1 MKNLPVIALAVLSV
15 ALAGFCEAA
24 PKKRTRNQ
32 NRIGPYGAAFIGQT
46 SFTADQSANEQTLLA
61 IIEDNGIP
69 LEDIEIDTED
79 NDLGYQLAFGYRFH
93 RYFAAEIALAQYGEL
108 SSLARGTINAEP
120 SSAELTFTVAGPVFS
135 AVGILPLGDHFE
147 VYARAGYMFASVER
161 EFILRIDGDN
171 AGSLSAKGDSQNL
184 AYGAGLAWNIN
195 QVYTIRA
202 EYQKL
207 DDVGSSRTGDE
218 DLESLSVGLVMRF

>member
-32 NRIGPYGAAFIGQT
+32 NRIGPYGTAFIGQT
-46 SFTADQSANEQTLLA
+46 SFTSDQSVNEQVLLS

-69 LEDIEIDTED
+69 MEDIDIETED
-79 NDLGYQLAFGYRFH
+79 NDVGYQLAFGYRFH

-108 SSLARGTINAEP
+108 SSLARGTIDGDP
-120 SSAELTFTVAGPVFS
+120 SSGELTFSATGPVFS
-135 AVGILPLGDHFE
+135 AVGILPLGENFE
-147 VYARAGYMFASVER
+147 LYARAGYMFASVER
-161 EFILRIDGDN
+161 EFALRVDGQN

-184 AYGAGLAWNIN
+184 VYGAGLAWHIN
-195 QVYTIRA
+195 QVYSIRA
-202 EYQKL
+202 EFEKL
-207 DDVGSSRTGDE
+207 DDVGTSRAGEE
-218 DLESLSVGLVMRF
+218 DLESLSIGLVMRF